1 MLFYGPPGTG
11 KTSTILALARDLF
24 GPTLYKSRLL
34 ELNASD
40 ERGIEVIREKVKNFA
55 KTTVR
60 ETVPGYPCPPFKL
73 ILLDEADSLTAD
85 AQTALRRIME
95 IYSRGTRF
103 CLLCNYV
110 SRIIEPLTSRCA
122 KFRFGPV
129 ETTAGIAKLQ
139 AIATAEEVKLADQSV
154 LVTALEVSGG
164 DLRRAITLLQSVHGL
179 ESSVTAERVRDFAG
193 VPPAALA
200 DEAMRW
206 CQQPAVGPLV
216 EWAQR
221 SIVREAHSVQAFLG
235 QLLQS
240 ILGDPEIPA
249 VKKSLIALRFSQTDY
264 ALVDGADEALQ
275 LMALLAHIQMILMAR
290 GKTSLSLLQPQ

>member
-40 ERGIEVIREKVKNFA
+40 ERGIDVIREKVKNFA
-55 KTTVR
+55 KTTVK
-60 ETVPGYPCPPFKL
+60 EVVSGYPCPPFKL
-73 ILLDEADSLTAD
+73 ILLDEADSLTTD

-95 IYSRGTRF
+95 VYARGTRF

-122 KFRFGPV
+122 KFRFKPV
-129 ETTAGIAKLQ
+129 EATAGIAKLQ
-139 AIATAEEVKLADQSV
+139 AIATAEGVQLSDQDV
-154 LVTALEVSGG
+154 LPITLEVAGG
-164 DLRRAITLLQSVHGL
+164 DLRRAITLIQSVHGL
-179 ESSVTAERVRDFAG
+179 GGPVTAGRIREFAG
-193 VPPAALA
+193 VPPIELVE
-200 DEAMRW
+200 DAMRW
-206 CQQPAVGPLV
+206 CRQEAIGPLV
-216 EWAQR
+216 DWAQR
-221 SIVREAHSVQAFLG
+221 AIIREAYSVQNLLG

-249 VKKSLIALRFSQTDY
+249 GRKALVALRFSQVDY
-264 ALVDGADEALQ
+264 ALVDGADETLQ
-275 LMALLAHIQMILMAR
+275 LISLLTHAQMILTAQD
-290 GKTSLSLLQPQ
+290 KTIIPLLPPQ

>member
-24 GPTLYKSRLL
+24 GPTLYRSRLL

-40 ERGIEVIREKVKNFA
+40 ERGIDVIREKVKNFA

-95 IYSRGTRF
+95 VYTRGTRF

-122 KFRFGPV
+122 KFRFRPV
-129 ETTAGIAKLQ
+129 ETTAGMAKLQ
-139 AIATAEEVKLADQSV
+139 AIATAEDVQLSDQGALA
-154 LVTALEVSGG
+154 TALEVAGG

-179 ESSVTAERVRDFAG
+179 GGPVTAERIREFAG
-193 VPPAALA
+193 IPPVALA
-200 DEAMRW
+200 GEAMRQ
-206 CQQPAVGPLV
+206 CRQPAVNPLA
-216 EWAQR
+216 EWVQHAV
-221 SIVREAHSVQAFLG
+221 IREAHSVQKLLG
-235 QLLQS
+235 QLLQEV
-240 ILGDPEIPA
+240 LGDPEIPA
-249 VKKSLIALRFSQTDY
+249 GRKALITLRFSQVDY

-275 LMALLAHIQMILMAR
+275 LMSLLAHTQAILTAKD
-290 GKTSLSLLQPQ
+290 KTSLPLLQPQ

>member
-40 ERGIEVIREKVKNFA
+40 ERGIDVIREKVKNFA

-60 ETVPGYPCPPFKL
+60 EVVPGYPCPPFKL
-73 ILLDEADSLTAD
+73 ILLDEADSLTTD

-95 IYSRGTRF
+95 VYARGTRF

-122 KFRFGPV
+122 KFRFKPV
-129 ETTAGIAKLQ
+129 QLNAGITKLQ
-139 AIATAEEVKLADQSV
+139 AIATAEGVQLSDPDV
-154 LVTALEVSGG
+154 LPITLEVAGG

-179 ESSVTAERVRDFAG
+179 GGPVTAGRIREFAG
-193 VPPAALA
+193 VPPTELTGEAL
-200 DEAMRW
+200 RW
-206 CQQPAVGPLV
+206 CQQEAIGPLV
-216 EWAQR
+216 DWAQR
-221 SIVREAHSVQAFLG
+221 AVIREAHSVQNFLG
-235 QLLQS
+235 QFLQE
-240 ILGDPEIPA
+240 ILENPEIPA
-249 VKKSLIALRFSQTDY
+249 SRKALIALRFSQVDY
-264 ALVDGADEALQ
+264 ALVDGADETLQ
-275 LMALLAHIQMILMAR
+275 LMSLLAHTQMILTAR
-290 GKTSLSLLQPQ
+290 EKSSIPLLQPQ